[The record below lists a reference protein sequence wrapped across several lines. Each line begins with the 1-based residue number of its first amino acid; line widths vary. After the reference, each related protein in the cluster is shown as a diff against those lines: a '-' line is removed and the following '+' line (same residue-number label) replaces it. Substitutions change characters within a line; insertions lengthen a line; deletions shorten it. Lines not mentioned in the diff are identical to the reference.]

1 MSMKGE
7 YQIFKILRE
16 ACIEGMNRMGITEGF
31 DVRRFAQA
39 HLATGNKLVL
49 LNLVDSERVG
59 WQGHSYRFDVSS
71 GKELRTD
78 EWIDQQNWHFHFIKK
93 MENDDNVDT
102 VTADDMANMMMTW
115 FNGPG
120 VEYLKSRELANLVI
134 DPHSIMVYNDDS
146 DLYQRRVVFPMKI
159 QIPKSFKWE
168 VPDLSVMDVETCPV

>member
-16 ACIEGMNRMGITEGF
+16 ACIEGMNRMGITDGF

-49 LNLVDSERVG
+49 LNLVDAERVG

-78 EWIDQQNWHFHFIKK
+78 EWIDQQSWHFHIIKK
-93 MENDDNVDT
+93 MEKDDNVDT
-102 VTADDMANMMMTW
+102 VTADDMANMMITW

-120 VEYLKSRELANLVI
+120 VEYLKSRGLANLVI

-146 DLYQRRVVFPMKI
+146 DLYQRRVVFSMKI
-159 QIPKSFKWE
+159 QIPKSFTVDE
-168 VPDLSVMDVETCPV
+168 NFVSIDAIVTHPI